1 MPQKQKLSAEEKA
14 KVIEDY
20 INNRISLSEAA
31 RRGGVVRDMI
41 SQWARNYEADGMAAF
56 MTCRNRVYSPEL
68 KRQAVEDYLSGKGSQ
83 AELSKKYGLRDR
95 RQLRNWLKVYNA
107 HGDFNSRKNSG

>member
-31 RRGGVVRDMI
+31 RARGCC
-41 SQWARNYEADGMAAF
+41 ARYDQSMG
-56 MTCRNRVYSPEL
+56 TKL
-68 KRQAVEDYLSGKGSQ
+68 
-83 AELSKKYGLRDR
+83 
-95 RQLRNWLKVYNA
+95 
-107 HGDFNSRKNSG
+107 